1 MSREL
6 AGRAELLE
14 GLVLAGRQ
22 LSTATVMFHQAIA
35 DRLGLNVTDHKCM
48 DLLLIKGPLTAGE
61 LAGMTGLTTGAITA
75 VIDRLGKAGFV
86 RRADD
91 PHDRRRVIV
100 QVVPKRCRDIERLFE
115 PFAATFGELSA
126 RYKDEELVVILDFM
140 TRSREGLHQSTV
152 GLLEKR
158 SRVRKRKPPGLET
171 RKDRAK
177 S

>member
-1 MSREL
+1 VSREL
-6 AGRAELLE
+6 PRRAELLQ
-14 GLVLAGRQ
+14 GLVVAGRQ
-22 LSTATVMFHQAIA
+22 LSTATIMFHQAIA

-48 DLLLIKGPLTAGE
+48 DLLLMKGPLTAGE

-75 VIDRLGKAGFV
+75 VIDRLEHEGFV

-100 QVVPKRCRDIERLFE
+100 QAIPKRSRDIERLFE
-115 PFAATFGELSA
+115 PFAATFGELSD

-152 GLLEKR
+152 ELRERQSSAL
-158 SRVRKRKPPGLET
+158 KRKLPRPES
-171 RKDRAK
+171 RKASGEK
-177 S
+177 